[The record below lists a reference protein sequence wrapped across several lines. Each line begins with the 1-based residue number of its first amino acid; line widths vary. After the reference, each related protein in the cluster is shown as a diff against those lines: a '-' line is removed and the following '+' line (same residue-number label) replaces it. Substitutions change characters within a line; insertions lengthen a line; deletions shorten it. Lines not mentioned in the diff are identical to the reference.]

1 MGFYADMTEP
11 RVLDRECYSN
21 VLNDIHST
29 KPCGIFVI
37 FHGDD
42 SPSLTTATK
51 GAYWQVVSGS
61 EFCHI
66 TDNGRC
72 VTDGQGQYGNQ
83 ESCRVMAL
91 RPLSLTTTQ
100 YSVEYNYDHLTVGGV
115 RFDNG
120 HGPQG
125 MKLPAGSDLVWKTD
139 GSAVGAGFTV
149 CASPATIGGLVQCL
163 CHSGEIDQTHFSWR

>member
-1 MGFYADMTEP
+1 MTEP

-21 VLNDIHST
+21 VLKNLHSVRQ
-29 KPCGIFVI
+29 CGIFVI

-42 SPSLTTATK
+42 SPSLTTAIN
-51 GAYWQVVSGS
+51 GPFWQVVSGS

-100 YSVEYNYDHLTVGGV
+100 YSVEGDDYLTVGGV
-115 RFDNG
+115 LFDSG
-120 HGPQG
+120 YGPQG
-125 MKLPAGSDLVWKTD
+125 MKLSAGSELVWTTD
-139 GSAVGAGFTV
+139 GSFVRDGFTV
-149 CASPATIGGLVQCL
+149 CASATTIGGLVQCL
-163 CHSGEIDQTHFSWR
+163 CHCGEIDQTDFSWR